1 MIDNHKKKK
10 KKKREEGRGRGKEQ
24 SGEELAGARNSKDRG
39 PEMQTW
45 LGHAAVLI
53 SVILPSKLLSSVV
66 LGLAISH
73 QKGGWGWAG
82 GQVACRGL
90 VAVSLKGRGPTSWLL
105 DFIPRSGSPGLRGW
119 KLL

>member
-1 MIDNHKKKK
+1 MIDKDTHTR
-10 KKKREEGRGRGKEQ
+10 KKKREEGRGWGKEQ

-53 SVILPSKLLSSVV
+53 SVILPSKLLSSVS

-73 QKGGWGWAG
+73 QKGGWGVGRRAG
-82 GQVACRGL
+82 GVQ
-90 VAVSLKGRGPTSWLL
+90 GPCCCL
-105 DFIPRSGSPGLRGW
+105 PKRPGPYILAP
-119 KLL
+119 